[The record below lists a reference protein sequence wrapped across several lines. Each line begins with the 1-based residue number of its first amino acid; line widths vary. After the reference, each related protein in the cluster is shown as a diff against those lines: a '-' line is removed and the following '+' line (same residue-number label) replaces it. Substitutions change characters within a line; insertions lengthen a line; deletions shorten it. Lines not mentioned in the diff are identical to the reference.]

1 MANQGTW
8 GGKTIMTPKAVADFH
23 SECVKKPDLVLHF
36 DTEFC
41 KGGVNK
47 MPATYYGWGGFGGS

>member
-1 MANQGTW
+1 
-8 GGKTIMTPKAVADFH
+8 MTPKAVADFH